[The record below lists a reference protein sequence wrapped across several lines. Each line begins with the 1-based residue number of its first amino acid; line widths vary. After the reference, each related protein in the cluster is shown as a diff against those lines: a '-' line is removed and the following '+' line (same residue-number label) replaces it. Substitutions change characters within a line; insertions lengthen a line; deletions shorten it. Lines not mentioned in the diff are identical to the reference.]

1 MDYQFH
7 LRCFVEDYTAAVENY
22 ERGNF
27 KGFFRNY
34 RPSIESLC
42 IGILTALHKD
52 EVEEI
57 LNGTKG
63 FSKDGKAYVVVPCS
77 AKPRTGRFLIDLA
90 KMAMLKQLTDEKA
103 NKLVISHMQLA
114 YFTLIRDYHFAS
126 CACHSFTDPKATLT
140 FDKNM
145 VSECLVGT
153 NNFIDYVTRFLPEEG
168 KKILMMCPQFSVG
181 VSVVYPDSS
190 KEIIRP
196 LTYTSA
202 SAKVIR
208 ESVAEPDEINAR
220 QQDNMPK
227 MEQSGEPEEEQVPE
241 RLPFEYVPDVP
252 YPEIE
257 PEYDVKNTEADI
269 QLNVVSVNESEEDLI
284 KRNLQNYRP
293 FISRPK
299 PVFRPRPVVEE
310 QDDDTEDDGNHGTYY
325 EHNNYMFK
333 KYRCQYKGEIQT
345 EGGKRYQVPVE
356 ENDELYDECEVYFDI
371 KAIPNFDPSRPDFLI
386 AINTEIID

>member
-1 MDYQFH
+1 MNYEFH
-7 LRCFVEDYTAAVENY
+7 LQSFVDDYTAAVESF
-22 ERGNF
+22 ERGNY
-27 KGFFRNY
+27 KAFFRNY

-63 FSKDGKAYVVVPCS
+63 FSKDGKAFIVAPCS

-90 KMAMLKQLTDEKA
+90 KMAMLKQLSDEKA

-126 CACHSFTDPKATLT
+126 CACHSFTDPKSFLS

-153 NNFIDYVTRFLPEEG
+153 NNFIDLVTRFLPEDG
-168 KKILMMCPQFSVG
+168 KKILLMCPQLTVD
-181 VSVVYPDSS
+181 VSITYPDPS

-196 LTYTSA
+196 ISYTAA

-208 ESVAEPDEINAR
+208 ETESQDDYIDR
-220 QQDNMPK
+220 QQADVPK
-227 MEQSGEPEEEQVPE
+227 MEQSGEPEEEPVPD
-241 RLPFEYVPDVP
+241 RLPFNYVPDVP

-257 PEYDVKNTEADI
+257 PEYDVKNTESDI
-269 QLNVVSVNESEEDLI
+269 QLNVVSVNENQEDMI

-293 FISRPK
+293 YISRPK
-299 PVFRPRPVVEE
+299 PAYRPRPVIDD
-310 QDDDTEDDGNHGTYY
+310 QDDDAEEENHGTYY

-356 ENDELYDECEVYFDI
+356 ENPELYDECEVYFDI

>member
-1 MDYQFH
+1 MNYEFH
-7 LRCFVEDYTAAVENY
+7 LRSFVEDYIAAVESF
-22 ERGNF
+22 ERGNY
-27 KGFFRNY
+27 KAFFRNY

-42 IGILTALHKD
+42 IAILTALHPD

-63 FSKDGKAYVVVPCS
+63 FSKDGKAFIVAPCS

-90 KMAMLKQLTDEKA
+90 KMAMLKQLSDEKA

-114 YFTLIRDYHFAS
+114 YYTLIRDYHFAS
-126 CACHSFTDPKATLT
+126 CACHSFTDPKSSLS

-153 NNFIDYVTRFLPEEG
+153 NNFIDWVTRFLPEDG
-168 KKILMMCPQFSVG
+168 KKILLMCPQLSVE
-181 VSVVYPDSS
+181 VSISYPDSN
-190 KEIIRP
+190 KEIERP
-196 LTYTSA
+196 LSYTAA

-208 ESVAEPDEINAR
+208 ESAESQDEFIAR
-220 QQDNMPK
+220 QQANMPK
-227 MEQSGEPEEEQVPE
+227 IEQSGEPEEEQVPD
-241 RLPFEYVPDVP
+241 RLPFNYIPDVP

-257 PEYDVKNTEADI
+257 PEYDVKNTEAEI
-269 QLNVVSVNESEEDLI
+269 QLNVVNINESEEDLI

-293 FISRPK
+293 YISKPK
-299 PVFRPRPVVEE
+299 TTYQPRHVIEDQE
-310 QDDDTEDDGNHGTYY
+310 AENEDDDNHGTYY

-356 ENDELYDECEVYFDI
+356 ENPELYDECEVYFDI